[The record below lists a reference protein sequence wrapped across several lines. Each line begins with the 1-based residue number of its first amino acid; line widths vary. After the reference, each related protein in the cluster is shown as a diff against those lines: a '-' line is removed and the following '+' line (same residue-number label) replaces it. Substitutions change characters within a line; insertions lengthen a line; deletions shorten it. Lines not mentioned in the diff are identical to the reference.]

1 MSQRAS
7 GISLQPRLR
16 WPLAAA
22 AAAALA
28 IGWSAVADAGPRRLP
43 AAGTRIQLNEPLR
56 VPAGTARVFIQF
68 GKVRPHRELN
78 TYETYCKF
86 FVPRSRTELAEPY
99 QIEADEFTVTKAQRG
114 RDEFADA
121 SGAFRKVRDGTTTTL
136 VVRMKIR
143 SERQPMVAEFICARF
158 GSNNFYD
165 YPTVAEMKSTLGGLV
180 TLTEPPPD

>member
-1 MSQRAS
+1 MSPGAS
-7 GISLQPRLR
+7 RGPRTR
-16 WPLAAA
+16 RLAWALPG
-22 AAAALA
+22 AAALA
-28 IGWSAVADAGPRRLP
+28 LCLIGVAEAGPRRLP